1 MIEAKCWDERL
12 HSSRLGEPEPPNVH
26 HSAVTGERR
35 HSNEVAINSYLNPL
49 KCF

>member
-1 MIEAKCWDERL
+1 MIEAKCWNERL

-26 HSAVTGERR
+26 LSAVMGERG
-35 HSNEVAINSYLNPL
+35 HFNEVAINRYLNLL